1 MVKTPVSAIV
11 ASPDITLSIH
21 VEVPV
26 SYNNNEASAAE
37 VILVSFI
44 SANVSSVAITVSTY
58 ALILCCVANLVAEL
72 DDMLSS
78 SAMVKPSNWLSS
90 PVVKVQP
97 SSIFNSALLA
107 VIPDNSKVVTSGLPV
122 LELNCSNL
130 PKRAALAGM
139 VISVVPEIPSVT
151 GAFRFLL
158 FSSDNCCANITRESK
173 SVLSADA
180 VSEPEVTKSVVLAK
194 ALDPTKVTVSL
205 PDAALPS
212 VTLPVPVVADK
223 VTE

>member
-1 MVKTPVSAIV
+1 M
-11 ASPDITLSIH
+11 
-21 VEVPV
+21 
-26 SYNNNEASAAE
+26 
-37 VILVSFI
+37 
-44 SANVSSVAITVSTY
+44 
-58 ALILCCVANLVAEL
+58 
-72 DDMLSS
+72 
-78 SAMVKPSNWLSS
+78 
-90 PVVKVQP
+90 
-97 SSIFNSALLA
+97 
-107 VIPDNSKVVTSGLPV
+107 VTSGLPV

-151 GAFRFLL
+151 GILIVLL